1 MTNFEYIRSLLEH
14 KHMNEHDFA
23 ELLVVKINDYNYTSN
38 ILFENFTTRQGAVEA
53 TIEKLKDTYDVNEF
67 GLEFGLFDKII
78 KQIHPDY
85 DY

>member
-1 MTNFEYIRSLLEH
+1 MTNFEDII
-14 KHMNEHDFA
+14 KDMNEHDLA

-67 GLEFGLFDKII
+67 GLFGLFDKIL
-78 KQIHPDY
+78 KQTHPNYDY
-85 DY
+85 D